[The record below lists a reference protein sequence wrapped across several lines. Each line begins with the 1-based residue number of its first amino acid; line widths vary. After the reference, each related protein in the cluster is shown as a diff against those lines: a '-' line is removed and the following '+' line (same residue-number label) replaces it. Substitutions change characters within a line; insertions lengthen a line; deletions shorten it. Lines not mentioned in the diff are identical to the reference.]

1 MPLPDIL
8 PDTVGEPV
16 IGGERL
22 LEIDGDVLPVAV
34 EVRVMLP
41 VTLSVCV
48 AVPVLLLVPDTVP
61 VPLGEF
67 DTVALLLDVPEPLL
81 VTVGELEAVL
91 VFDADMVP
99 LPVAVRVSLVEPVAV

>member
-1 MPLPDIL
+1 MPLPDRL

-22 LEIDGDVLPVAV
+22 LEIDGDV
-34 EVRVMLP
+34 LP